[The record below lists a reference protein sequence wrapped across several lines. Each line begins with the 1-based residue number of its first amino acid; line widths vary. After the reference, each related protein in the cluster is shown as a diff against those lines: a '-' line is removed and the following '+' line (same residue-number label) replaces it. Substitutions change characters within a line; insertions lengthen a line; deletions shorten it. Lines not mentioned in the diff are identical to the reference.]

1 MSIERKTRLR
11 AVSSKRAKEQ
21 KKRVA
26 YLRSIEADM
35 AVCERCYHAKATDCH
50 EVLRRSQGGS
60 ITDPTNL
67 RLLCRPCHDFLTRS
81 PRQAIAEGWQIT
93 RAES

>member
-1 MSIERKTRLR
+1 MMQRKTPLR
-11 AVSSKRAKEQ
+11 PVSSKRRKEQ
-21 KKRVA
+21 KKRTD

-35 AVCERCYHAKATDCH
+35 AVCERCWHAKATDCH

-60 ITDPTNL
+60 ITDPANL
-67 RLLCRPCHDFLTRS
+67 RLLCRPCHRWLTEH

-93 RAES
+93 SRGY